1 MEIKN
6 SDIHFFHNGKEMF
19 IGVHFCRYKGYD
31 IYMALGKDN
40 RPFDALVKD
49 VMEAITLLEGK
60 DDVEIFCLLPG
71 LLGWKRVHS
80 DLTHFD

>member
-6 SDIHFFHNGKEMF
+6 SDIDFFHNGKEMF
-19 IGVHFCRYKGYD
+19 IRVRFCRYKGYD

-49 VMEAITLLEGK
+49 VKEAVSLLKGK
-60 DDVEIFCLLPG
+60 DNMEIFFLLPG
-71 LLGWKRVHS
+71 LLGWERVHPN
-80 DLTHFD
+80 LTHID